1 MITIV
6 LEDST
11 ELIDV
16 NIDNPGTEVICPI
29 RNPGAYKVCL
39 ITLVYESLSNSNFGL
54 VKDGV
59 DCLIKFQE
67 LSDLLDTSNKP
78 MTEISL
84 KDFAILARDL
94 KTISNISYDY
104 LSI

>member
-39 ITLVYESLSNSNFGL
+39 ITLVYESLSNSNFNLAKEGI
-54 VKDGV
+54 
-59 DCLIKFQE
+59 DCLIKLQE
-67 LSDLLDTSNKP
+67 LNDLLDISNHP
-78 MTEISL
+78 MTESSL
-84 KDFAILARDL
+84 KNFAILARDL
-94 KTISNISYDY
+94 KTISNISEFRV
-104 LSI
+104 